1 MDPIQGIQK
10 YQKRLY
16 FENWILVIIIQ
27 WHLFNI
33 LTDIN
38 EMRENSLKNNQL
50 FFNSLEIDYRKISIN
65 NLKVK
70 LLRV

>member
-1 MDPIQGIQK
+1 
-10 YQKRLY
+10 
-16 FENWILVIIIQ
+16 
-27 WHLFNI
+27 
-33 LTDIN
+33 
-38 EMRENSLKNNQL
+38 MRENSLINNQL